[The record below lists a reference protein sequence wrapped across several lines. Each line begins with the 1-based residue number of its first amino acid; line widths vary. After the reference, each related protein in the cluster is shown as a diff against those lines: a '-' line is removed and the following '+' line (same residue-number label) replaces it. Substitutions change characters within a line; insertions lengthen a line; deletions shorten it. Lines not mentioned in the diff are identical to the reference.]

1 MSDYFK
7 HESAYVDDGAEIGAG
22 TKIWHFSHIQKGAKI
37 GERCVIGQNVNV
49 DGGTVI
55 GNNVKIQNN
64 VSVYTG
70 IVIEDD
76 VFLGPSCVLT
86 NVTNPRSQVSRHSLY
101 EKTLIRRGATIGA
114 NATIVCGVTLGRYCF
129 IAAGSVVTKDV
140 PDYALMVGNP
150 ARQKG
155 WMSRHGHVLRPA
167 AAGQRSEVRGQR
179 PEARGQR
186 SEDRGQR
193 TEVDLK
199 QATILVC
206 PESGYRYQLK
216 SNVRD
221 QKSEVRD
228 QRSEVRDQR
237 AETGAV
243 GSDLRPLISDSLHC
257 LDLDEEAPLPPELT
271 KGVKSYDAFKAGE
284 QETTGQT

>member
-1 MSDYFK
+1 MNYFH

-101 EKTLIRRGATIGA
+101 ERTLICRGATLGA
-114 NATIVCGVTLGRYCF
+114 NSTIVCGVTLGRYCF

-155 WMSRHGHVLRPA
+155 WMSRHGHLLRSPRVE
-167 AAGQRSEVRGQR
+167 G
-179 PEARGQR
+179 
-186 SEDRGQR
+186 
-193 TEVDLK
+193 
-199 QATILVC
+199 IMVC
-206 PESGYRYQLK
+206 PESGYRYQL
-216 SNVRD
+216 STHES
-221 QKSEVRD
+221 Q
-228 QRSEVRDQR
+228 
-237 AETGAV
+237 AT
-243 GSDLRPLISDSLHC
+243 LRC
-257 LDLDEEAPLPPELT
+257 LDLDEEDALPLELT
-271 KGVKSYDAFKAGE
+271 KGTTAYDEFKAAWRE
-284 QETTGQT
+284 A

>member
-7 HESAYVDDGAEIGAG
+7 HESAYVDDGAEIGDG
-22 TKIWHFSHIQKGAKI
+22 TKIWHFSHVQKGARI

-101 EKTLIRRGATIGA
+101 EKTLIRRGATLGA
-114 NATIVCGVTLGRYCF
+114 NCTIVCGVTLGRYCF

-155 WMSRHGHVLRPA
+155 WMSRHGHIL
-167 AAGQRSEVRGQR
+167 R
-179 PEARGQR
+179 PEAGD
-186 SEDRGQR
+186 SSKVLKCESSKVEDAVEHPADMVNYPPG
-193 TEVDLK
+193 
-199 QATILVC
+199 LVLIC
-206 PESGYRYQLK
+206 PESGYRYVIKQVTSCTLEL
-216 SNVRD
+216 SNSRTL
-221 QKSEVRD
+221 E
-228 QRSEVRDQR
+228 
-237 AETGAV
+237 
-243 GSDLRPLISDSLHC
+243 LRC
-257 LDLDEEAPLPPELT
+257 VDLDEEAPLPPELT
-271 KGVKSYDAFKAGE
+271 KGVKAYDAFKAEG
-284 QETTGQT
+284 